1 MWLRYGINAP
11 LNNHHDKL
19 NDDDVNKS
27 YDSYEIVHV
36 VRPYARNESKGLSNS
51 FNTTNSSNANQIIM
65 EPMVYGSQITSKMLQ
80 NSEKLNDDLNRKN
93 SDMQNIEMTPFKN
106 MSGQENIDSFM
117 FHNNLSKS
125 HDLQRVSQYI
135 QSLPDLPVYEPINN
149 LQARSNHESILFASV
164 IEESIDETKIANESN
179 LSPIPPPPAPPDLS
193 HKKSPTTGERIFSA
207 LRSVTSQSY
216 INASEFY
223 K

>member
-1 MWLRYGINAP
+1 VWLRYDINAP

-36 VRPYARNESKGLSNS
+36 ARPYARNESKGLSNS

-65 EPMVYGSQITSKMLQ
+65 EPMIYGPQITSKMLQ

-93 SDMQNIEMTPFKN
+93 SDMQNIEMIPFKN
-106 MSGQENIDSFM
+106 TSGHQENIDSFM
-117 FHNNLSKS
+117 FHSNLSQS
-125 HDLQRVSQYI
+125 HNLQRVSQYI
-135 QSLPDLPVYEPINN
+135 QSLPDLPIYESINN
-149 LQARSNHESILFASV
+149 FQARSNHESILFAN
-164 IEESIDETKIANESN
+164 EESIVDETKIANESN